1 MDFYLRPA
9 AAAVKA
15 LLTAAELPTADL
27 RAEHFEHFI
36 ACGPKDSPDA
46 VVGLEL
52 YGEVAL
58 LRSLVVAAGARGK
71 GYGTSLVAA
80 AEAYAGQQGVQ
91 EIYLLTTTAEAFFRQ
106 LGYVTSARAEAPA
119 AIRQTAEFSS
129 LCPANSAF
137 MRKRIGAR

>member
-1 MDFYLRPA
+1 MNFHLCPSA
-9 AAAVKA
+9 CAVKA
-15 LLTAAELPTADL
+15 LLAAADLPTADL

-36 ACGPKDSPDA
+36 ACGPEDSPDA

-58 LRSLVVAAGARGK
+58 LRSLVVAAAARGK
-71 GYGTSLVAA
+71 GHGSGLVAQ
-80 AEAYAGQQGVQ
+80 AEAYAGQRGVQ
-91 EIYLLTTTAEAFFRQ
+91 EIYLLTTTAQAFFRQ
-106 LGYVTSARAEAPA
+106 RGYAHCARAEAPA

-137 MRKRIGAR
+137 MRKRIEAR